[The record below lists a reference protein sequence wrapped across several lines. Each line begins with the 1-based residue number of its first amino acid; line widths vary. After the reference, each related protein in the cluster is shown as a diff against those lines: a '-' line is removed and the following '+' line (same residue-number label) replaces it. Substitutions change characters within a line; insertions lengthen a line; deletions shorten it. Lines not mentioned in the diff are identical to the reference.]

1 MVYISKQ
8 QILTRFRRYKAL
20 NETRLQR
27 ACALMGPQARWG
39 LEVVPLL
46 LHYNHICLPGY
57 RSGYIPHGIDLFTPN
72 EVQQQYLRDQLAGSL
87 SEAYD
92 DMAPLP
98 TESELEAKERLEYE
112 ARVAALLAQ
121 IPPLEEPVQHDI
133 LGLYAMGSTSSI
145 GQSQGSDLDI
155 WVCVR
160 ANISAKGMSALQDK
174 CRFITTYV
182 KSQGVELN
190 LFVTPEDRFTN
201 FQPDQL
207 DEENCGSAQNL
218 FLLDEFYRSSIRLC
232 GRYIIWYLISTK
244 EEQSAYQD
252 YVNFLLEGRSNLPH
266 FVPRQPVALEAADAG
281 ATAPRPNGSAQVL
294 SQGMSHGM
302 SHIMMSAL
310 IGEDE
315 SYRLHNQHALEH
327 LMELPDPN
335 EDMGDD
341 EESDPEVDADERAAL
356 FAARGSAPLDAD
368 AALAADAAV
377 PKGRER
383 PLRRIK
389 GWYHKLAG
397 KAENAD
403 SGAAAAGAAVDAPSA
418 PVSGA
423 APLAASSYADE
434 TLDAGVQ
441 SVLPDGSLPE
451 DALSESALSE
461 GTLPEDVLPET
472 TLASTV
478 QAVPEAHDPL
488 WASRRAPVARD
499 ESVVGSEGT
508 PNSGLGRLVQA
519 MGVSGMPLWGDN
531 VASALSYASA
541 LNEGPEGSDL
551 MRYASADVREVRTSR
566 DPTLGAAR
574 RKQRRRGGAAALAL
588 PSLKECEAL
597 ALRDGWVEGEAPL
610 DAAEWFDFGSV
621 VKSSPTEYF
630 GSGLWLLYKGID
642 SPFKVVLKILL
653 MEAYSSSYPN
663 TRLLSSELKDYMLSH
678 DGYSLDLDSYY
689 LMYLKVSQ
697 YLQEAGGGER
707 LELMRKCFYLKL
719 FMGLNH
725 YSASHR
731 DDYEFKRELLDKL
744 STRWGWKREFLTELE
759 NVASWKMNQARGFNR
774 EVFNTL
780 LESYLALL
788 RFSVRHGIEYAI
800 TSDDAGVLSRK
811 LYAAFDRYPGKI
823 LVMHT
828 SLFHNLEERH
838 LTFICPSPHSLCRKG
853 WHLYTA
859 ADYNIDLLNQR
870 VTYIGTRL
878 SEVVA
883 WACFNGLMTPRTKIH
898 VAGSAKV
905 VTPANIKQLSSD
917 ITRVL
922 GSSMNHVSEQS
933 MQRGFRLKSCVVVV
947 NLEEDNTGLLNS
959 QVLDLDY
966 GSTLCC
972 GHQRLCLVGS
982 VDLIVVN
989 TWGEALTISLPS
1001 GEEGVVELLATL
1013 LRIVTNSI
1021 SLSSLVSAEPVPS
1034 APEVGVNALHA
1045 SALAQSAIGIGA
1057 QAVLSAGGATHA
1069 YAECLIPTA
1078 HHHDVLPEPTR
1089 LLGARAAPDALEFTP
1104 SPAPQRN
1111 SIATSE
1117 ELTEL
1122 LSHIEVC
1129 SYAASYQDLIKYDL
1143 ESALRQ
1149 VCNCLLPTSSS
1160 EYVFEVGRNTYIARA
1175 VGERGVKINRKS
1187 VFGSNDFDISVV
1199 PGYGMRPEFALQVPP
1214 IVDRYASTGIVQYF
1228 FMPLPDK
1235 GHWDIYIVNERNE
1248 VNIYHDYYG
1257 SRASLVNAINR
1268 FYTQQS
1274 QNRLARGARFNL
1286 PQYYVLSQDQRSL
1299 HPFTIRSD

>member
-27 ACALMGPQARWG
+27 TCALMGPQARWG

-72 EVQQQYLRDQLAGSL
+72 EIQQQYLRSQLSESL

-92 DMAPLP
+92 EMAQLP
-98 TESELEAKERLEYE
+98 AQSAAEAQERLEYE
-112 ARVAALLAQ
+112 ARNAELLAQ

-145 GQSQGSDLDI
+145 GQSQSSDLDI

-160 ANISAKGMSALQDK
+160 ANISAEGMSALQDK

-266 FVPRQPVALEAADAG
+266 FVPRLPVTL
-281 ATAPRPNGSAQVL
+281 ATVGLDPAPAPASASVSAQSSAQGLSHGGSHGISQGVSQGISQGVSQGVSQGISQGV
-294 SQGMSHGM
+294 SQGMSHGSSHGM
-302 SHIMMSAL
+302 SHVMMSSL
-310 IGEDE
+310 IGDDE
-315 SYRLHNQHALEH
+315 SSRWYNQHALEH

-335 EDMGDD
+335 DEEGDD
-341 EESDPEVDADERAAL
+341 EEV
-356 FAARGSAPLDAD
+356 
-368 AALAADAAV
+368 AADAAAADEAAADAFALEAASAD
-377 PKGRER
+377 PTPRERER

-397 KAENAD
+397 KAESAERAD
-403 SGAAAAGAAVDAPSA
+403 SELSAAAVPEGGPAQSEWSEVTQAQAALPEATVASPEQAGPAAFDPRWSAPMA
-418 PVSGA
+418 PVS
-423 APLAASSYADE
+423 SD
-434 TLDAGVQ
+434 D
-441 SVLPDGSLPE
+441 
-451 DALSESALSE
+451 
-461 GTLPEDVLPET
+461 
-472 TLASTV
+472 
-478 QAVPEAHDPL
+478 
-488 WASRRAPVARD
+488 
-499 ESVVGSEGT
+499 SVVGVEGT

-566 DPTLGAAR
+566 DPTLGAAQ

-883 WACFNGLMTPRTKIH
+883 WACFNGMMTLRTKIH
-898 VAGSAKV
+898 VAGSSKV
-905 VTPANIKQLSSD
+905 VTPAKIKQLSSD

-933 MQRGFRLKSCVVVV
+933 MQSGFRLKSCVVVV

-1034 APEVGVNALHA
+1034 SPEVGVNALHA

-1069 YAECLIPTA
+1069 YAEGLISTA
-1078 HHHDVLPEPTR
+1078 HHHDVLPEPPR
-1089 LLGARAAPDALEFTP
+1089 LLGARAAPDAVEFTP

-1149 VCNCLLPTSSS
+1149 VCNCLLSTSSS